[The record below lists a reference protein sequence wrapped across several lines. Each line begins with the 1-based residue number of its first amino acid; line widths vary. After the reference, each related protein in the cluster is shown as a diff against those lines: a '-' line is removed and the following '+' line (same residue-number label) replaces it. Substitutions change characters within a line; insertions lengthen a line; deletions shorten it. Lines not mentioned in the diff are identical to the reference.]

1 MVRHRLPLALA
12 LIVLLGVGLGY
23 WATLWWNYLQARA
36 VQQAG
41 APPAGAVTPAP
52 NQPRE
57 EVVVRSPTVKHTE
70 GGRLAWQVQLNE
82 LKIAAGGQAVA
93 AAGMREALIY
103 DKNGAPIIRLTART
117 ARGNTADRDLEVAGD
132 VRAVSQRGALITT
145 EKIRWL
151 EKERRLYCPQ
161 KVVFRSSKAAV
172 TAVGLSYYVD
182 QDLIKAPGVVRMY
195 SGANKLVGRELV
207 YNVKTQDFEMRNVQ
221 AVFIPEQARQIGAP
235 AAAQP

>member
-1 MVRHRLPLALA
+1 MVRYRLPIAIA
-12 LIVLLGVGLGY
+12 IIILLGAGLGY
-23 WATLWWNYLQARA
+23 WATLWWNYLHRPA

-41 APPAGAVTPAP
+41 ALPAVTATQPP
-52 NQPRE
+52 QQPRE
-57 EVVVRSPTVKHTE
+57 EIVVRSPTLKHTE

-82 LKIAAGGQAVA
+82 LKITTGGQAVA

-103 DKNGAPIIRLTART
+103 DQNGAPIIRLTART
-117 ARGNTADRDLEVAGD
+117 ARGNTADRNLEVTGD

-145 EKIRWL
+145 EQIRWL

-221 AVFIPEQARQIGAP
+221 AVFIPEQARQIATP
-235 AAAQP
+235 RATQP

>member
-1 MVRHRLPLALA
+1 MVRYRLLLTIAL
-12 LIVLLGVGLGY
+12 LIVLGVGLGY
-23 WATLWWNYLQARA
+23 WAGLWWNALRGPA

-41 APPAGAVTPAP
+41 GPQPQATTPVAPR
-52 NQPRE
+52 PRE
-57 EVVVRSPTVKHTE
+57 EVVVRSPTLKHTE

-103 DKNGAPIIRLTART
+103 DKNGAPILRLTART

-132 VRAVSQRGALITT
+132 VRAASARGALITT
-145 EKIRWL
+145 EQVRWL

-161 KVVFRSSKAAV
+161 KVTFRSSKAAV
-172 TAVGLSYYVD
+172 TTVGMSYYVD
-182 QDLIKAPGVVRMY
+182 QDLVKAPGVVRMY

-207 YNVKTQDFEMRNVQ
+207 YNVKTQDFQMRNVQ
-221 AVFIPEQARQIGAP
+221 AVFIPEQARELAAP
-235 AAAQP
+235 AGGQP

>member
-1 MVRHRLPLALA
+1 MVRHRLPIAIA
-12 LIVLLGVGLGY
+12 LIILLGAGLGY
-23 WATLWWNYLQARA
+23 WATLWWNYLQGRA

-41 APPAGAVTPAP
+41 APPAGVVTPAP

-57 EVVVRSPTVKHTE
+57 EVVVRNPTLKHTE

-161 KVVFRSSKAAV
+161 KVVFRSSKDAV

-195 SGANKLVGRELV
+195 SGANKLVGRQLV
-207 YNVKTQDFEMRNVQ
+207 YNVKTQDFEMLKVQ
-221 AVFIPEQARQIGAP
+221 AVFIPEQARQLAAP